1 MVNPIAQMRD
11 KKAEVQRG
19 EGPVQGLTAGPA
31 LHDLGLVGILPRS
44 LAKDREREV
53 EAQAVGGNM
62 ASGRLITSGESFLGG
77 RNCPSFSGPGRPAV
91 APEHS
96 ASQDHFL

>member
-1 MVNPIAQMRD
+1 MRD

-44 LAKDREREV
+44 LAKTEREKWRPK
-53 EAQAVGGNM
+53 QWVGTWLLEG
-62 ASGRLITSGESFLGG
+62 
-77 RNCPSFSGPGRPAV
+77 
-91 APEHS
+91 
-96 ASQDHFL
+96 